1 MNFDAVK
8 RAREMK
14 ARLDK
19 IQKELSNTI
28 IETDAGHGAVRVTMS
43 GQLKVKSVKISPD
56 AIKPEKAASLE
67 KMVTDAVND
76 AIEKTQKAAAREL
89 KELTG
94 GLKIPG
100 LF

>member
-1 MNFDAVK
+1 MNFDRIK
-8 RAREMK
+8 QAREMK
-14 ARLDK
+14 AKLDK
-19 IQKELSNTI
+19 IQKELKDTVV
-28 IETDAGHGAVRVTMS
+28 EGDAGHGAVKVTMD
-43 GQLKVKSVKISPD
+43 GQMRVRYVKISPD
-56 AIKPEKAASLE
+56 AVRADKVGNLE

-76 AIEKTQKAAAREL
+76 AIQKTQKEAAKGL